1 MIRLATF
8 NMENLFSRPVAMNQ
22 DNETESREAIED
34 HAAANSIVAKEA
46 YEAGDKA
53 KLLQLTEKYKWHYRD
68 PPKSALVQLQK
79 IRGQLFRDPQNGPVE
94 VVAGGRGDWVGW
106 FELRREDVY
115 WKATFNTARVI
126 SEIRP
131 DILICV
137 EVENRATLD
146 RFNDQVLRTEFQFSP
161 PHFMVVDGNDARGID
176 VGILSR
182 YPIVE
187 IRSHVDDLGSDGKRL
202 FSRDCPEYDIILPT
216 GDRLVLIPN
225 HLKSKRNGN
234 DQATQERRGA
244 QAKAAHIIALGA
256 LSRSPFVLL
265 GGDFNDTP
273 ASPALTSLF
282 TDGFQDVQSHPNYP
296 TDRPGTYE
304 TGLPDHKIDY
314 LIMSPQ
320 LRARLQNTGIER
332 RGSYHPRTW
341 QPFDTVTR
349 TSEEASDH
357 HLVWADFD
365 FAP

>member
-1 MIRLATF
+1 
-8 NMENLFSRPVAMNQ
+8 
-22 DNETESREAIED
+22 
-34 HAAANSIVAKEA
+34 
-46 YEAGDKA
+46 
-53 KLLQLTEKYKWHYRD
+53 
-68 PPKSALVQLQK
+68 
-79 IRGQLFRDPQNGPVE
+79 
-94 VVAGGRGDWVGW
+94 
-106 FELRREDVY
+106 
-115 WKATFNTARVI
+115 
-126 SEIRP
+126 
-131 DILICV
+131 V

-146 RFNDQVLRTEFQFSP
+146 RFNDQVLRTEFQFSR

-187 IRSHVDDLGSDGKRL
+187 IRSHVDDLGSDGKRI
-202 FSRDCPEYDIILPT
+202 FSRDCPEYDIILPP

-244 QAKAAHIIALGA
+244 QARAAHTIALGA

-273 ASPALTSLF
+273 TSPALTSLF

-320 LRARLQNTGIER
+320 LRTKLQHTGIER

-365 FAP
+365 FAN